1 MEPSKEAIAVRIA
14 RLNRQ
19 ILGKATSGVSRSKK
33 TVDREALLDALTV
46 LYDECND
53 DPIKK
58 TDELVR
64 AFVDKYRSTLAEL
77 RRTRVCISDFEVVQT
92 IGRGYFGEVNMVRE
106 KQSGDVYALKTLRK
120 EQSRKRAIACT
131 EDERDVLA
139 STTSPWIPRL
149 QYAFQD
155 SNNLY
160 LVMELCSGG
169 DLAGLMS
176 RRNHPLS
183 ERDAAFY
190 IAEVAHA
197 LKALHGM
204 GYIHRDVKPHNIFI
218 DRCGHVKLGDFGSCL
233 RLSGGGGASAAVAA
247 GTADYVAPEL
257 LAAADCAARHTV
269 CLQYCRGIHDQPITA
284 CDYWSL
290 GVVAFELVTLRRPF
304 SSDDEDSVM
313 DVLNNIQKYE
323 REDGA
328 PPFAPLPSGPSAEWR
343 ALVGGL
349 LRVSV
354 SRRYNYLD
362 TLQHPALAH
371 LPVHNVR
378 DQVPPWVPCIRG
390 AEDASFF
397 HPPERRAP
405 SPSATPFRS
414 RPPFAGQ
421 LPFVGYSYVATDVN
435 DDSTGGFNASH
446 DCTAIDL
453 ATFKS
458 AEKLAIMRGKE
469 IASLQTKLAAA
480 EAGALAAA
488 ERARRELE
496 ADAERLR
503 LRLQAD
509 ITALSL
515 QNRRLER
522 QVEVEKEERM
532 VLQRTNQELSSGIAE
547 RTGAELRGAKTEI
560 ASLVS
565 ERDEL
570 KQNVREL
577 ETRVVELQ
585 GECARALA
593 SAETQR
599 LQHQHYKDSVAK
611 ERAIRRQTL
620 SGGEAESREAA
631 ARLAAAEAATAR
643 EQRAKELLEKHL
655 SSIQEENRCLQAEL
669 DETRKELAAVKAT
682 LGEKQRMKEATS
694 DELKDV
700 QQQLAQ
706 ERLRVSTLVAQV
718 QELERGIEEAVK
730 RETAL
735 EEQSARTESRLNERL
750 AEANAR
756 ATNTLQEDA
765 RHREKVNTLEQLV
778 RQLER
783 EVTALESRTCMRC
796 SARDDARRDADEE
809 AARRADG
816 ADAHSDTESLADAAH
831 AQLALL
837 KEQLE
842 RAEKQLQT
850 KAEEIA
856 TLRQEARAANLARW
870 RKERE
875 FNELSVDA
883 KSTARDLKRV
893 EERLSNAI
901 EARKTA
907 ERKCADL
914 QTEIA
919 SVKPKYEQ
927 ASKDL
932 DRLKQQLEKLQKTHE
947 IAQVEVDRSRND
959 IRKLKSELQYSEK
972 RRLHA
977 EEQEELSSRER
988 AQLRDELHE
997 LRHRNTELFENNKA
1011 LQEACS
1017 VLEEQLTDLEKLT
1030 DIHELKNKDLENEL
1044 QRARSELDSCRT
1056 RLCEVEKQAA
1066 ERGAAAT
1073 LAGTLHE
1080 EAQEQAKHARDQL
1093 QMLRERLDN
1102 REEQV
1107 VALEGR
1113 VAELE
1118 SARLGADSTLQGA
1131 ARRLRDLHEECAAL
1145 RTRAHQHHA
1154 HALQLQAAL
1163 ADAQEELAAAREA
1176 AEAATAWWRT
1186 RETKADATLRQQA
1199 KLIDFLQAKVE
1210 EANRK
1215 KCSLSNKLF
1224 GRSGRRSAASPPLR
1238 RANRELREEVERLR
1252 AKLASSASDVNCPP
1266 TPKTS
1271 NSKTKSSV
1279 NGLKK
1284 YIDTPDGV
1292 EDNSVEIVWSDGGRD
1307 TMAARW
1313 SDGALRLA
1321 GGGRELRATLLSPD
1335 AKNLPQTEINRAFT
1349 VKLENSVRGSEA
1361 TVVCSTIT
1369 DRTEWI
1375 SKLQAI
1381 PAPTPGYMPTVLAR
1395 LETKPFSALYFAPDV
1410 VAIGCSEGLRSL
1422 RGCVQVAGAG
1432 RVAALQLCGGRAV
1445 LLRRGAVLHAAR
1457 PALLS
1462 ALRRAASLRPAL
1474 PVTELTLPDAGT
1486 PHIIKCLA
1494 KDVTSGPCAAVACG
1508 KRVFLLRFDG
1518 PSSEFKVCRSLS
1530 VDRAPLSLLLTDD
1543 TLYIA
1548 AERPL
1553 KVNLPSGPLE
1563 PFAAEDSSI
1572 AAAAKNGSPPR
1583 AILLIRQNPVE
1594 ILLCYAECGV
1604 FVDDNGRRTRNE
1616 DPKWSL
1622 AVHEWEFV
1630 TPFLYV
1636 VGEEKVTIIYIND
1649 EAYKAPPCTCD
1660 TDSLTSSASECYS
1673 PQIFNLKLLEPTLLG
1688 TTQSGIIL
1696 RTRDEDGY
1704 KVSLLDGMAAFR
1716 SIGASVES
1724 LDTVSA
1730 KGSSTDLA
1738 QSMSD
1743 LSPQDVS
1750 QESVEAHTGFLA
1762 DIRMRAR
1769 QLREKQRK
1777 DKSPDDVIKQIL
1789 TTEVGLKR
1797 LSKGRK
1803 SPVSTSEFDSDS
1815 TESEEKTTESSKHTA
1830 DICAEMFTRQVRFQ

>member
-233 RLSGGGGASAAVAA
+233 RLSGGGGASAAVVA

-378 DQVPPWVPCIRG
+378 DQVPPWVPCVRG

-421 LPFVGYSYVATDVN
+421 LPFVGYSYVAIDVN

-599 LQHQHYKDSVAK
+599 LQHQHYKNIRQHVQELRHRRLTEINVKAIDSVAK

-796 SARDDARRDADEE
+796 SARDDARRDADDE

-1011 LQEACS
+1011 PGEDGITTELLKAGGTPVLKVLQ
-1017 VLEEQLTDLEKLT
+1017 
-1030 DIHELKNKDLENEL
+1030 
-1044 QRARSELDSCRT
+1044 
-1056 RLCEVEKQAA
+1056 
-1066 ERGAAAT
+1066 
-1073 LAGTLHE
+1073 
-1080 EAQEQAKHARDQL
+1080 
-1093 QMLRERLDN
+1093 
-1102 REEQV
+1102 
-1107 VALEGR
+1107 
-1113 VAELE
+1113 
-1118 SARLGADSTLQGA
+1118 
-1131 ARRLRDLHEECAAL
+1131 
-1145 RTRAHQHHA
+1145 
-1154 HALQLQAAL
+1154 
-1163 ADAQEELAAAREA
+1163 
-1176 AEAATAWWRT
+1176 
-1186 RETKADATLRQQA
+1186 
-1199 KLIDFLQAKVE
+1199 
-1210 EANRK
+1210 
-1215 KCSLSNKLF
+1215 KLF
-1224 GRSGRRSAASPPLR
+1224 
-1238 RANRELREEVERLR
+1238 
-1252 AKLASSASDVNCPP
+1252 
-1266 TPKTS
+1266 
-1271 NSKTKSSV
+1271 NS
-1279 NGLKK
+1279 
-1284 YIDTPDGV
+1284 
-1292 EDNSVEIVWSDGGRD
+1292 
-1307 TMAARW
+1307 
-1313 SDGALRLA
+1313 
-1321 GGGRELRATLLSPD
+1321 
-1335 AKNLPQTEINRAFT
+1335 
-1349 VKLENSVRGSEA
+1349 
-1361 TVVCSTIT
+1361 
-1369 DRTEWI
+1369 
-1375 SKLQAI
+1375 
-1381 PAPTPGYMPTVLAR
+1381 
-1395 LETKPFSALYFAPDV
+1395 
-1410 VAIGCSEGLRSL
+1410 
-1422 RGCVQVAGAG
+1422 
-1432 RVAALQLCGGRAV
+1432 
-1445 LLRRGAVLHAAR
+1445 
-1457 PALLS
+1457 
-1462 ALRRAASLRPAL
+1462 
-1474 PVTELTLPDAGT
+1474 
-1486 PHIIKCLA
+1486 
-1494 KDVTSGPCAAVACG
+1494 
-1508 KRVFLLRFDG
+1508 
-1518 PSSEFKVCRSLS
+1518 
-1530 VDRAPLSLLLTDD
+1530 
-1543 TLYIA
+1543 
-1548 AERPL
+1548 
-1553 KVNLPSGPLE
+1553 
-1563 PFAAEDSSI
+1563 
-1572 AAAAKNGSPPR
+1572 
-1583 AILLIRQNPVE
+1583 
-1594 ILLCYAECGV
+1594 
-1604 FVDDNGRRTRNE
+1604 
-1616 DPKWSL
+1616 
-1622 AVHEWEFV
+1622 
-1630 TPFLYV
+1630 
-1636 VGEEKVTIIYIND
+1636 
-1649 EAYKAPPCTCD
+1649 
-1660 TDSLTSSASECYS
+1660 
-1673 PQIFNLKLLEPTLLG
+1673 
-1688 TTQSGIIL
+1688 
-1696 RTRDEDGY
+1696 
-1704 KVSLLDGMAAFR
+1704 SLLDGKPPQAWNRGVVILFFKKGDKTLLKNYRPIALLSHVYKLFSRVITKRLERRFDDFQPTEQAGFRKGYSTIDHIHTLRQIVQKTEEYNRPLCLAFVDYEK
-1716 SIGASVES
+1716 AFDSVETWAVLRS
-1724 LDTVSA
+1724 LQRCRIDHRYIEVLKCLYNNATMSVRVQEHCTKEIPVKRGVRQGDVISPKLFITALEDSFKLLEWQGLGININGEYITHLRFADDIVVMAESLKDLRRMLGDLSRVSQQVGLKMNMDKTKIMYNVHVAPTIVTV
-1730 KGSSTDLA
+1730 GSSTLEVVDEYIYLGQAVRLGRSNFEREVSRRIQLGWAAFGKLHNVFSSKIPQCLKTKAYNRCVLPVMTYGSETWCFTRDLFRRLKVA
-1738 QSMSD
+1738 QRAMERAMLGISLRD
-1743 LSPQDVS
+1743 RIRNEEIRRRTKV
-1750 QESVEAHTGFLA
+1750 A
-1762 DIRMRAR
+1762 DIAR
-1769 QLREKQRK
+1769 RISELKWQWAGHIARREDGRW
-1777 DKSPDDVIKQIL
+1777 
-1789 TTEVGLKR
+1789 
-1797 LSKGRK
+1797 GRK
-1803 SPVSTSEFDSDS
+1803 ILEWRPRTGKRSVGRPPTRWTDDLVKSAGSRWMQVAMDRSHWKSIGEAYVQQW
-1815 TESEEKTTESSKHTA
+1815 TA
-1830 DICAEMFTRQVRFQ
+1830 IG

>member
-64 AFVDKYRSTLAEL
+64 AFVDKY
-77 RRTRVCISDFEVVQT
+77 IYNNQQ
-92 IGRGYFGEVNMVRE
+92 MVRE

-233 RLSGGGGASAAVAA
+233 RLSGGGGASAAVVA

-257 LAAADCAARHTV
+257 LAAADCAARHT
-269 CLQYCRGIHDQPITA
+269 TA

-378 DQVPPWVPCIRG
+378 DQVPPWVPCVRG

-421 LPFVGYSYVATDVN
+421 LPFVGYSYVAIDVN

-599 LQHQHYKDSVAK
+599 LQHQHYKNIRQHVQELRHRRLTEINVKAIDSVAK

-796 SARDDARRDADEE
+796 SARDDARRDADDE

-1093 QMLRERLDN
+1093 QMLRARTHML
-1102 REEQV
+1102 
-1107 VALEGR
+1107 ALR
-1113 VAELE
+1113 P
-1118 SARLGADSTLQGA
+1118 TLQGA
-1131 ARRLRDLHEECAAL
+1131 ARRLRDLHEECGAL

-1224 GRSGRRSAASPPLR
+1224 GRSGRR
-1238 RANRELREEVERLR
+1238 ELREEVERLR
-1252 AKLASSASDVNCPP
+1252 AKLASSASDV
-1266 TPKTS
+1266 K
-1271 NSKTKSSV
+1271 
-1279 NGLKK
+1279 LKK

-1432 RVAALQLCGGRAV
+1432 RVAALQLCGGRA
-1445 LLRRGAVLHAAR
+1445 
-1457 PALLS
+1457 
-1462 ALRRAASLRPAL
+1462 
-1474 PVTELTLPDAGT
+1474 
-1486 PHIIKCLA
+1486 CLA